1 MPHRT
6 ATMKINT
13 EEVVLAS
20 CLAIGWALTTIA
32 RDLLA
37 PMASAVLAAL
47 GYRPGP
53 PLAYVESNGKIIP
66 TWDKI
71 KLDYYSVLANPSL
84 GQPWP
89 PISETLLDDL
99 EVPNYRVCISI
110 PKLHHNTTTYTH
122 LPSPADLHNASLPQL
137 RRMANLLGMNSN
149 GLSKESL
156 MEALLDEFFDRS
168 NDYSSD
174 VPTAEERSPSVKRRP
189 MK

>member
-1 MPHRT
+1 
-6 ATMKINT
+6 MKINT

-53 PLAYVESNGKIIP
+53 PLAYIESNGKFIP
-66 TWDKI
+66 TWDEK
-71 KLDYYSVLANPSL
+71 KLDYYSALANPSL

-110 PKLHHNTTTYTH
+110 PKLHHKTITYTH
-122 LPSPADLHNASLPQL
+122 QPRFAFPSPARLQNTSLSQL
-137 RRMANLLGMNSN
+137 RRMAESLRVDSN
-149 GLSKESL
+149 GLSKQSL
-156 MEALLDEFFDRS
+156 IEVLLDEFFGRS

-174 VPTAEERSPSVKRRP
+174 VPTAEERSPSLKRRL